1 MKKNLFILLVFL
13 TGWSQAQIRQQ
24 LVNSKPKPA
33 LKAKEIKME
42 QDSMEEVDT
51 VHQKQLMI
59 IDDKVMEA
67 IDLDEVFLVGPF
79 KFKNREERRRY
90 LILQKKTRHVWPYA
104 ILASER
110 LTQLNERLNKIDSK
124 SKRRKYTKIV
134 QNYIE
139 DEFTEELKKLTKTEG
154 QILVKLMYRQTGTTT
169 FDIVKELKSGWRA
182 FWYNTTA
189 SLFNISLK
197 EEFNPEEVEEDFL
210 IEHILRRNFQKKRLE
225 EKTPAIEI
233 DFLKAVGKWQ

>member
-1 MKKNLFILLVFL
+1 MFTLKKNFFILLLFVA
-13 TGWSQAQIRQQ
+13 GIANAQVRHQ
-24 LVNSKPKPA
+24 LANNKASVKPKE
-33 LKAKEIKME
+33 LKKE
-42 QDSMEEVDT
+42 QDSSAVDST
-51 VHQKQLMI
+51 KQKQYMV
-59 IDDKVMEA
+59 IDDKVMET
-67 IDLDEVFLVGPF
+67 IDLEEVFLVGPY
-79 KFKNREERRRY
+79 KFKNRYERRKY

-104 ILASER
+104 VVASER
-110 LTQLNERLNKIDSK
+110 LTELNERLNKIESK

-169 FDIVKELKSGWRA
+169 FETVKELKSGWRA

-197 EEFNPEEVEEDFL
+197 EEFHPEEVEEDYL
-210 IEHILRRNFQKKRLE
+210 IEHILRRNFQKNRLKKQE
-225 EKTPAIEI
+225 PAIKI
-233 DFLKAVGKWQ
+233 DFLKAVEKWQ

>member
-24 LVNSKPKPA
+24 LVNSKPA
-33 LKAKEIKME
+33 LKAKEFKME
-42 QDSMEEVDT
+42 QDSMEVDT
-51 VHQKQLMI
+51 VHQKQFMV

-110 LTQLNERLNKIDSK
+110 LTQLNERLNKIESK

-134 QNYIE
+134 QEYIE

-154 QILVKLMYRQTGTTT
+154 QILVKLMYRKTGTTT

-197 EEFNPEEVEEDFL
+197 EEFKPEEVEEDFL
-210 IEHILRRNFQKKRLE
+210 IEHILRRNFQKKLLE
-225 EKTPAIEI
+225 EKKPAIDI

>member
-1 MKKNLFILLVFL
+1 MRF
-13 TGWSQAQIRQQ
+13 
-24 LVNSKPKPA
+24 
-33 LKAKEIKME
+33 
-42 QDSMEEVDT
+42 
-51 VHQKQLMI
+51 
-59 IDDKVMEA
+59 
-67 IDLDEVFLVGPF
+67 FLVGPF

-110 LTQLNERLNKIDSK
+110 LTQLNERLNKIESK

-134 QNYIE
+134 QEYIE

-197 EEFNPEEVEEDFL
+197 EEFKPEEVEEDFL
-210 IEHILRRNFQKKRLE
+210 IEHILRRNFQKKLLE
-225 EKTPAIEI
+225 EKKPAIDI
-233 DFLKAVGKWQ
+233 DFLKAVGRV